1 MNRTLRSTETIL
13 LWRRAWGRQGPGASL
28 QPGMQSH
35 QLSPPALGYITLIH
49 NWYCSWLN
57 LEKQDVYTL
66 YILNVYKW
74 KYSNDCKKNT
84 SMEKTKP
91 AAIRAEG
98 RHSLSTRGSH
108 RQGYWA
114 GSGAARGSEVVTGPW
129 PCGPYVAV
137 WEWVTANTEASRA
150 NVSMMAGTELCPLL

>member
-1 MNRTLRSTETIL
+1 MAFRWLFARTRSIFVPSRRHLISISHITLKWTGHLRSTETIL

-98 RHSLSTRGSH
+98 RRSLSTRGSY

-114 GSGAARGSEVVTGPW
+114 GSGATRGS
-129 PCGPYVAV
+129 
-137 WEWVTANTEASRA
+137 
-150 NVSMMAGTELCPLL
+150 